1 MRNITN
7 ESRYGSFYERF
18 NPKGHWLNTIDP
30 MYYAAY
36 LACYNVLNPKDENGQ
51 RTVLPTSDRGI
62 VMQNV
67 SKHRW
72 VFWIATI
79 IGISTYMGLL
89 ELGDDKAAIQGLISV
104 LLAPAFVTGSAWFA
118 ITFGGIKEDLLVAAL
133 GLTMWMFGAFVGSMV
148 MMAVSVSFILPM
160 YITCALIAIIMM
172 VIYAAIT
179 YDNVDALKI
188 GLDDALRK
196 NSLTNI
202 ALLNDLG
209 YKTRD
214 SATDTER
221 VADKKLLSAALEEF
235 LKSSSTVKSDEK

>member
-1 MRNITN
+1 MSKITN
-7 ESRYGSFYERF
+7 ESRYGSFYKRF
-18 NPKGHWLNTIDP
+18 NPKGHWFNAIDP

-36 LACYNVLNPKDENGQ
+36 LACYNVLHPKDEDGQ
-51 RTVLPTSDRGI
+51 RTVLPVSDRGI

-79 IGISTYMGLL
+79 IGVSTYIGLL

-148 MMAVSVSFILPM
+148 MMAVSVSFILPI
-160 YITCALIAIIMM
+160 YITCALIAIILM

-196 NSLTNI
+196 NSLTTI

-214 SATDTER
+214 SANDTER
-221 VADKKLLSAALEEF
+221 VADKKLLSSALEEY
-235 LKSSSTVKSDEK
+235 LRNSTAVKPDGE